1 MSTPYRKTYQ
11 KENREMNVP
20 GSHAGSNNSWRLP
33 LLIGSVTI
41 IVLSLNAWGLAQ
53 GITTVLPHLFY
64 IPIILTAYYFP
75 RRGTVFAIAL
85 SALYL
90 GMGFFFSRSD
100 EFLQAAGRIS
110 IFILIAV
117 VVSFLTLRA
126 QESEAR
132 FRGVAERNSD
142 IILLMD
148 PDGRAT
154 YVSPSVRR
162 ILGYDPAEI
171 TGHTFEDFVHPE
183 DHGLLQEAMLHSMAG
198 SQEKEVTV
206 RFRKKDGDV
215 AVIEFFGAPI
225 IQEGTVTG
233 IQVIGRDST
242 DRTRAESELRD
253 TSRRLADIID
263 FFPDPT
269 MVIDVDGN
277 VVAWNHAME
286 ELTGIPAG
294 SILGRG
300 NYAYAIW
307 FYGTPRPM
315 LIDLVLRG
323 DQDAI
328 DIKYPTNRRDGTT
341 IRAAAETVRPD
352 GACFQYW
359 VTATPLFNLNGDTV
373 GAIETLRDVTHQKKI
388 ARALRESKNYL
399 DAILNTIS
407 DPVFVKDRKHCF
419 VVVNEGFCRFSGHSR
434 EDLLG
439 RSDYDFF
446 PKEEADI
453 YWEKDEDVFRTRVT
467 NENEEYLTDAGG
479 NRHTIVTKKS
489 LFMNEAGEEF
499 IVGIIRDITE
509 RKRTETALQEALR
522 KLNMLSSITR
532 HDILNQ
538 VTALQAYLELSK
550 TDVSDPELLGYL
562 GKEEEITGWIARQ
575 IEFTRYYQDIGVQ
588 APEWKDVGML
598 ITAAAHQLDLAGIQL
613 GNPISGIEIFAD
625 PLIEK
630 VFYNLMENSL
640 RHGVSVTAV
649 GFSAEERD
657 TSLVLVYHDN
667 GAGISEEDKK
677 KLFRKGFG
685 KHTGLGLFL
694 SCEILSITGITITE
708 NGIPGEGAR
717 FEMTVPKG
725 AFRAVHP

>member
-1 MSTPYRKTYQ
+1 MDFQ
-11 KENREMNVP
+11 NNDP
-20 GSHAGSNNSWRLP
+20 GSKAPWRIP
-33 LLIGSVTI
+33 LLIGSVTV
-41 IVLSLNAWGLAQ
+41 IVLSLNAWGLAE
-53 GITTVLPHLFY
+53 GITTVLSHLFY
-64 IPIILTAYYFP
+64 LPIILAAYFYP

-90 GMGFFFSRSD
+90 GMTILFSRGD
-100 EFLQAAGRIS
+100 EFLPALGRIL
-110 IFILIAV
+110 IFILIAI

-126 QESEAR
+126 QKSEEQ
-132 FRGVAERNSD
+132 FRGVAERSSD
-142 IILLMD
+142 IILLTD
-148 PDGRAT
+148 LTGRVT

-171 TGHTFEDFVHPE
+171 TGHTEEDFIHPD
-183 DHGLLQEAMLHSMAG
+183 DHGLMQEAIPQSRAG
-198 SQEKEVTV
+198 SLEKEVTV
-206 RFRKKDGDV
+206 RFRKKDGNY

-225 IQEGTVTG
+225 VQEGQATG
-233 IQVIGRDST
+233 IQVIGRNIT
-242 DRTRAESELRD
+242 DRTRVESELRD

-269 MVIDVDGN
+269 MVIDLDGN

-315 LIDLVLRG
+315 LIDLVLHG
-323 DQDAI
+323 DLDAI
-328 DIKYPTNRRDGTT
+328 DVKYPKNRRDGDT
-341 IRAAAETVRPD
+341 IRAEAESVSPD
-352 GACFQYW
+352 GSHIQYW
-359 VTATPLFNLNGDTV
+359 VTATPLFNQNGDTV
-373 GAIETLRDVTHQKKI
+373 GAIETLRDVTPQKKI

-407 DPVFVKDRKHCF
+407 DPVFVKDRQHSF
-419 VVVNEGFCRFSGHSR
+419 VVLNEGFCRFSGHPR
-434 EDLLG
+434 EELMG

-453 YWEKDEDVFRTRVT
+453 YWEKDEEVFRTRLT
-467 NENEEYLTDAGG
+467 NENEEHLTDASG

-489 LFMNEAGEEF
+489 LYLNEAGGEF
-499 IVGIIRDITE
+499 IVGIIRDFTE

-538 VTALQAYLELSK
+538 VMALQTYLELSK
-550 TDVSDPELLGYL
+550 TDVTDPELLNYL

-588 APEWKDVGML
+588 APEWKDVATL
-598 ITAAAHQLDLAGIQL
+598 IVTAAQQLDLAGIQL
-613 GNPISGIEIFAD
+613 DTTVSGTEIFAD
-625 PLIEK
+625 PLVEK

-640 RHGVSVTAV
+640 RHGVSVTTV
-649 GFSAEERD
+649 GFSAAE
-657 TSLVLVYHDN
+657 TGSSLILVYHDN
-667 GAGISEEDKK
+667 GAGIPEEDKEN
-677 KLFRKGFG
+677 LFRKGFG

-694 SCEILSITGITITE
+694 SREILSITGITITE
-708 NGIPGEGAR
+708 NGKPGQGAR

-725 AFRAVHP
+725 TFRIVPP